1 MGPMATAFFYLS
13 IVVIV
18 VIVGVVQGCV
28 TQAPSLSIMKT
39 GQPVAAHA
47 RIRVCAE
54 DRVGDAFSS
63 VSVTELICE
72 DFCENEEPVYVFLP
86 DDIER
91 IARKRH
97 IRGEYFCYLAVHPN
111 SDRKKNT
118 FLGVT
123 KDPLL
128 DLYRHNHADAF
139 YIPRGNGRAALRPA
153 GLANT
158 TKGTH
163 AAAPYWSMASALG
176 PFVSKA
182 HAQTGSLI
190 WSDHTRGDPS
200 KNRKARV
207 VADIFDIRY
216 YGRDVPIETEAI
228 VRHLQ
233 ENINSAA
240 ASLFAVMQTQLDT
253 IEPKSVV
260 FPGLAIL
267 DELHAPLL
275 GSKDHNAISFVRPVH

>member
-1 MGPMATAFFYLS
+1 MA
-13 IVVIV
+13 
-18 VIVGVVQGCV
+18 
-28 TQAPSLSIMKT
+28 
-39 GQPVAAHA
+39 QPIAAHA
-47 RIRVCAE
+47 RIRVCNE
-54 DRVGDAFSS
+54 NRVDDTRVTA
-63 VSVTELICE
+63 SVTELVCE
-72 DFCENEEPVYVFLP
+72 EFSENDEPVYVFLP

-91 IARKRH
+91 NARKRH

-118 FLGVT
+118 FLGIT

-139 YIPRGNGRAALRPA
+139 YIPRGNGRAALRPT
-153 GLANT
+153 GLANA

-182 HAQTGSLI
+182 HAQTASLI

-207 VADIFDIRY
+207 VADLFDICY

-228 VRHLQ
+228 VHHLR
-233 ENINSAA
+233 ENINSTAA
-240 ASLFAVMQTQLDT
+240 NIFSAMQRQLDT
-253 IEPKSVV
+253 IEPTSVV
-260 FPGLAIL
+260 FPGLVVL
-267 DELHAPLL
+267 EELHAPLL
-275 GSKDHNAISFVRPVH
+275 GSKDHSSISFVRPVH